1 MVNALVIRRG
11 TQLAKAQK
19 ALRAAQ
25 YVRMSTDFQRYS
37 IQNQAAAIAAY
48 AQQRNLTIVRT
59 YVDEGRSGLRI
70 KGRPGLMEL
79 IEDVQSGNA
88 EFDHILVYDVSRWGR
103 FQDVDESAHYE
114 FVCKRNGI
122 KVAYCAEQFDNDG
135 SLLSSIFKNIK
146 RVMAAE
152 YSRELGVKVH
162 TGQSRVAGLGYR
174 VGGPLTFGLRRELVD
189 ESARSKGRLTKGE
202 RKALH
207 TDRVRLQRGPD
218 KETAVVRRIFHQFVI
233 ERKSYSQITREL
245 NRAKVTNQGRPWS
258 GAMIRI
264 ILMNENYIGNIV
276 YNRTTRP
283 IGQKLV
289 NNPQDRWI
297 RGLAVIDPIVDP
309 NLFARAQKIMAER
322 RIQIPED
329 QMLLRLRTALHRKGK
344 LSWTIINNTP
354 GLPSAGTYAE
364 HFGPLRKIYAL
375 LGYEPGRYC
384 DWIDSRVF
392 WSDVLAKH
400 ANQVAE
406 TLRIE
411 QSIKA
416 VVEQSGAGLMVN
428 GKLKI
433 TFLVARRLPKR
444 GPNESPHWRAF
455 RGKTSAGVL
464 VVLRLNEL
472 NTAVKNYLVIPASW
486 GTGTGAWVTLSDSV
500 LARENAVRV
509 DSLDE
514 VIRQIKTRLLEYDY
528 AAPTKPTL
536 KNKRRK
542 LGRPKTKNGRVRH

>member
-1 MVNALVIRRG
+1 MVNALIIRRN
-11 TQLAKAQK
+11 TQLEKAQR

-59 YVDEGRSGLRI
+59 YLDEGRSGLRI
-70 KGRPGLMEL
+70 NGRPGLIEL
-79 IEDVQSGNA
+79 LEDVQSGQA
-88 EFDHILVYDVSRWGR
+88 DFDHILVYDVSRWGR

-202 RKALH
+202 RKALQ
-207 TDRVRLQRGPD
+207 TDRVRLQPGPD
-218 KETAVVRRIFHQFVI
+218 EETAVIRWIFHQFVV
-233 ERKSYSQITREL
+233 ERKSYSQIIREL
-245 NRAKVTNQGRPWS
+245 NRAKITNQGRPWS
-258 GAMIRI
+258 GTMIRI

-276 YNRTTRP
+276 YNRTTRSL
-283 IGQKLV
+283 GQKQMS
-289 NNPQDRWI
+289 NPQERWV
-297 RGLAVIDPIVDP
+297 RGLAAIAPIVDP
-309 NLFARAQKIMAER
+309 SIFARAQKLIAER
-322 RIQIPED
+322 RVQIPED
-329 QMLLRLRTALHRKGK
+329 QMLLRLRTTLHRKGK
-344 LSWTIINNTP
+344 LSWTIIDNTP
-354 GLPSAGTYAE
+354 GLPSAGTYAD
-364 HFGPLRKIYAL
+364 HFGTLRKIYAL
-375 LGYEPGRYC
+375 LGYESGRYC
-384 DWIDSRVF
+384 DWIDTRVF

-400 ANQVAE
+400 ATQVAE
-406 TLRIE
+406 ALKIK
-411 QSIKA
+411 QGIKA
-416 VVEQSGAGLMVN
+416 VVEQIRTCLMVN

-433 TFLVARRLPKR
+433 TFLVARRQPKR
-444 GPNESPHWRAF
+444 AANECPHWRAF
-455 RGKTSAGVL
+455 RGEKSAGVL

-472 NTAVKNYLVIPASW
+472 NKAVKDYVVIPASW
-486 GTGTGAWVTLSDSV
+486 GTGTGGWVTLTDLA
-500 LARENAVRV
+500 LAREKAVHV

-514 VIRQIKTRLLEYDY
+514 VIGELKTRLT
-528 AAPTKPTL
+528 ASNHVAPTKPKL
-536 KNKRRK
+536 KNKRRNPT
-542 LGRPKTKNGRVRH
+542 RPKTKGGPARR